1 MIMIILQSIAITAL
15 LYVSYVCTCALNE
28 KKADM
33 EREERDG
40 Q

>member
-15 LYVSYVCTCALNE
+15 LCVSYICMCALNE
-28 KKADM
+28 KKAEM
-33 EREERDG
+33 EKDEKDG